1 MRHQLS
7 NAIDTP
13 VRDNAPQQRATKTP
27 YKQTRDKRRDT
38 SQSRDKHH
46 ATPNVW
52 Q

>member
-7 NAIDTP
+7 NAIGTP

-27 YKQTRDKRRDT
+27 YKQTRDK
-38 SQSRDKHH
+38 HH
-46 ATPNVW
+46 ATTNLW